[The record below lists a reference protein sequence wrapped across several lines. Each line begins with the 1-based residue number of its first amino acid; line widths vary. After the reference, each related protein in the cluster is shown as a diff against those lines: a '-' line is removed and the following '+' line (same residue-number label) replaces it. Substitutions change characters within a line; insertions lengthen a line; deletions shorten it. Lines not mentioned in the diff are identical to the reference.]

1 MENKYKNSNDRI
13 VNMEDNLEEAIITK
27 SKLEEINHKYEIINK
42 NQQNRIEYLEN
53 QLNVVLNLV
62 KGLFNKENQ
71 LLYPMRTKLFYEISN
86 LNNIYQ

>member
-1 MENKYKNSNDRI
+1 MENKYKNSNNRI
-13 VNMEDNLEEAIITK
+13 SNMEDNLEEAIITK

>member
-1 MENKYKNSNDRI
+1 
-13 VNMEDNLEEAIITK
+13 MEDNLEEAIITK

-71 LLYPMRTKLFYEISN
+71 LLYPMRTKLFYY
-86 LNNIYQ
+86 LNFCIYFPYL